1 MRASALL
8 LAAAATFAFS
18 CSKPSPPT
26 FTPVSATATQLTKD
40 GIGLSVVLNATN
52 PNAIALSAQG
62 VTAHVV
68 LDKTIDLGTIT
79 TTHEIS
85 LPASGTTPVT
95 VPLSVQWTSIT
106 ALLQVA
112 SSPGD
117 VPYAVDGTVT
127 MGGTLLNVAVPF
139 HIEGTVTHDQIVSSA
154 AHAIPGLPL
163 LKH

>member
-1 MRASALL
+1 M
-8 LAAAATFAFS
+8 
-18 CSKPSPPT
+18 
-26 FTPVSATATQLTKD
+26 SATATQLTKD

-68 LDKTIDLGTIT
+68 LDKTINLGAIT
-79 TTHEIS
+79 ATQAIS
-85 LPASGTTPVT
+85 LPASSATPVT
-95 VPLSVQWTSIT
+95 VRLSVPWTSIT

-117 VPYAVDGTVT
+117 VPYAVNGTVT

-139 HIEGTVTHDQIVSSA
+139 HIEGTVAPTIVSSA

-163 LKH
+163 LKASTPERAGARARDYFPLHFQP